1 MTMETSDKEFADTLH
16 HAHTELLRDL
26 RQLEEA
32 VHSGSS
38 EGPTELGDCLGK
50 MRAHLAD
57 HFRFEEQDG
66 YMAAILKEE
75 PRFAPLVQ
83 ELLDEHRQLAQTLD
97 ALLQDVRAARSLQ
110 DALRERV
117 RAWVK
122 RVRHHES
129 RENRLVQE
137 VYYSSDATGD

>member
-1 MTMETSDKEFADTLH
+1 MTMETSDKEFAGALH
-16 HAHTELLRDL
+16 HAHAELLRDL

-38 EGPTELGDCLGK
+38 EGPTELGARLEK
-50 MRAHLAD
+50 VRAHLAD

-66 YMAAILKEE
+66 YMAPILKEE

-83 ELLDEHRQLAQTLD
+83 ELLDEHGQLAQTVD
-97 ALLQDVRAARSLQ
+97 ALLQEVRAARSLQ
-110 DALRERV
+110 DAMRESV

-122 RVRHHES
+122 RVRQHES
-129 RENRLVQE
+129 RENSLVQE
-137 VYYSSDATGD
+137 VYNSSEATGD